1 MVFNRTTGRKI
12 YMKRDTKIQIEA
24 KQHHILLYYKQ
35 LKTTYFIDI
44 NYLF

>member
-1 MVFNRTTGRKI
+1 
-12 YMKRDTKIQIEA
+12 MKQDTKIQIEA
-24 KQHHILLYYKQ
+24 KQHRILLYYNQ